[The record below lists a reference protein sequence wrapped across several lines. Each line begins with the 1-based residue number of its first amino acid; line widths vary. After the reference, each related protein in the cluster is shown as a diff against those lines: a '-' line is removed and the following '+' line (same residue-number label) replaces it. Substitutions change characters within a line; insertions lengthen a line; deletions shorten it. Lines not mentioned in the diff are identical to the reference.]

1 MRHPLSANKMQ
12 IVTAAILIKDGKILI
27 ARRSATDI
35 LSNKWEFPGG
45 KVEGEETPETCLV
58 RELMEELGIDVQV
71 GSFLAENCYHY
82 EHGSIR
88 LLAYRT
94 YWVAGDLDPKVH
106 EEIGWAS
113 LGELDRY
120 DFAPADIPFVMKLMS
135 GEMGI
140 D

>member
-1 MRHPLSANKMQ
+1 MQ

-27 ARRSATDI
+27 ARRSAMDR

-45 KVEGEETPETCLV
+45 KVEGEETPEACLV
-58 RELMEELGIDVQV
+58 RELMEELGIDVHV
-71 GSFLAENCYHY
+71 GVFLAESCYHY

-94 YWVAGDLDPKVH
+94 YWVAGNLDPKVH
-106 EEIGWAS
+106 DEIRWAA
-113 LGELDRY
+113 LGELDLY
-120 DFAPADIPFVMKLMS
+120 DFAPADLPFVMKLVN
-135 GEMGI
+135 GEMEI